1 MRLGHQAAQVQAQ
14 PHAACAALA
23 GCVQPEKRLA
33 QLRQLVCRYAG
44 AVVAHLHF
52 QSVSCAAQ
60 ADVNRPMAVALDVVQ
75 QVAQQQLDVG
85 TVKL

>member
-1 MRLGHQAAQVQAQ
+1 MLRWRAASSLKNAW
-14 PHAACAALA
+14 PSC
-23 GCVQPEKRLA
+23 GNW
-33 QLRQLVCRYAG
+33 YAG

-60 ADVNRPMAVALDVVQ
+60 ADVNRPMAMALGVVQ